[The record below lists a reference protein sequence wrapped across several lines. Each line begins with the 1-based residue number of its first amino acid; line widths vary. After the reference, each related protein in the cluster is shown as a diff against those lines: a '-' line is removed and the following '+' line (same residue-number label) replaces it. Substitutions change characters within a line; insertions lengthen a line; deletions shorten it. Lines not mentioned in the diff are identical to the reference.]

1 MIIKSKNE
9 QENNLITEKPKIRK
23 KVFNKGN
30 YINSNQENKFLLPKT
45 DFNDLI
51 SKKIELAL
59 QNDKNL
65 MPKDKKI
72 IEKIIKSYKI
82 FKINNYLKNAEDFIL
97 TGHEVHEF
105 LKLKQEDIIRYALYR
120 YKYNI
125 YPKLGIIEDYP
136 PNIQIEP
143 TSICNLR
150 CVMCYQKDKSFSSK
164 SKGFMGYMKFDLFK
178 KVIDEIEGKIE
189 AVTFASRGEPTLHP
203 ELNKF
208 LRYCEGKF
216 LGLKLNTNAT
226 LLNEKKI
233 NDLLSSDLQS
243 LVLSIDEKNK
253 ENYERIRVNAN
264 FDKIMENLELLKNI
278 REKNYK
284 NSKLRIR
291 ISGVK
296 INSKQNAED
305 MNNFYNEFAD
315 EIALVNYDPW
325 ESAYENPEN
334 DIKDPCSELFRRIF
348 VWWDGKVNPCDFDY
362 KSTLSQWNAYKNSIK
377 DIWGSVYFNE
387 IRNLHTS
394 NNRNKIEP
402 CKRCISV

>member
-264 FDKIMENLELLKNI
+264 FDKIMENLKLLKNI